1 MNDFLIICF
10 IAGAFV
16 AVSLI
21 VRLFNK
27 LSGFAKLKTERDA
40 LQREKFLFEQSRTA
54 FQSLRSSEE
63 QKLNEKANRLDG
75 GKHLAAQH

>member
-1 MNDFLIICF
+1 MNDLLIICF

-27 LSGFAKLKTERDA
+27 LSGFAELKTERDA
-40 LQREKFLFEQSRTA
+40 LQREKFLFEQSRLFNLFTVPKN
-54 FQSLRSSEE
+54 RS
-63 QKLNEKANRLDG
+63 
-75 GKHLAAQH
+75 